1 MPLLAL
7 QGIIKDFGGL
17 RAINQVSLEIQ
28 EGEIL
33 GLIGPNGAGKTTL
46 FNVITGFFKPTSGRV
61 IFKDEDITGLKP
73 NQIAQKGLVRTFQA
87 TTLFRENT
95 VLENMILGFHLQQKL
110 NFWEELL
117 KTSRQRRKQKEVQ
130 EQSLAIL
137 NFMKLEPFKDHL
149 AKNLPYGHQRAL
161 GVSIALATSPELLLL
176 DEPVCGMN
184 AEETDFMM
192 SHIRRVREEKK
203 VTLIIVEHDM
213 RVVMGLSD
221 RIAVLNYGGKIA
233 EGPPAEIQEN
243 KTVIDAY
250 LGAEEG

>member
-17 RAINQVSLEIQ
+17 RAINQVSLDIQ
-28 EGEIL
+28 EGDIL

-61 IFKDEDITGLKP
+61 IFKGKDITGFKP

-117 KTSRQRRKQKEVQ
+117 KTSRQRRKLKEVQ

-137 NFMKLEPFKDHL
+137 NFMKLESFKDHL

-161 GVSIALATSPELLLL
+161 GVSIALATNPELLLL

-184 AEETDFMM
+184 AEETEFMM

-243 KTVIDAY
+243 KAVIEAY
-250 LGAEEG
+250 LGAEE

>member
-17 RAINQVSLEIQ
+17 RAIDRVSLEIQ

-61 IFKDEDITGLKP
+61 IFKGKDITGFKP

-117 KTSRQRRKQKEVQ
+117 KTSRQRRKLKEVQ
-130 EQSLAIL
+130 EQSLVIL
-137 NFMKLEPFKDHL
+137 NFMKLESFKDHL

-161 GVSIALATSPELLLL
+161 GVSIALATNPELLLL

-184 AEETDFMM
+184 AEETEFMM

-243 KTVIDAY
+243 KAVIDAY

>member
-161 GVSIALATSPELLLL
+161 GVSIALATNPELLLL

-184 AEETDFMM
+184 AEETEFMM

-243 KTVIDAY
+243 KAVIDAY
-250 LGAEEG
+250 LGTEEG

>member
-1 MPLLAL
+1 MTLLGL
-7 QGIIKDFGGL
+7 KGIIKDFGGV
-17 RAINQVSLEIQ
+17 RAIDQFNLEVQ

-46 FNVITGFFKPTSGRV
+46 FNVITGFHKPTSGRV
-61 IFKDEDITGLKP
+61 IFKGEDITGLKP

-95 VLENMILGFHLQQKL
+95 VLENMSLGFHLEQRL

-117 KTSRQRRKQKEVQ
+117 KTSRQRRKRKEIQ
-130 EQSLAIL
+130 EQSLSIL

-161 GVSIALATSPELLLL
+161 GVSIALATNPELLLL

-184 AEETDFMM
+184 VEETEFMM
-192 SHIRRVREEKK
+192 SHIQRLREEKK

-213 RVVMGLSD
+213 RVAMGLSD
-221 RIAVLNYGGKIA
+221 RIAVLNYGKKIA
-233 EGPPAEIQEN
+233 EGPPSEIQEN
-243 KTVIDAY
+243 KMVIEAY

>member
-28 EGEIL
+28 EGDIL

-46 FNVITGFFKPTSGRV
+46 FNVITGFYRPTSGRV
-61 IFKDEDITGLKP
+61 IFKGQDITGLKP
-73 NQIAQKGLVRTFQA
+73 NQIAEKGLVRTFQA

-95 VLENMILGFHLQQKL
+95 VLENMILGFHLQHKM

-117 KTSRQRRKQKEVQ
+117 KTSRQRHKQKEIQ

-161 GVSIALATSPELLLL
+161 GVSIALATDPELLLL

-184 AEETDFMM
+184 AEETEFMM
-192 SHIRRVREEKK
+192 SHISRLREEKK

-243 KTVIDAY
+243 KMVIEAY
-250 LGAEEG
+250 LGAEDA

>member
-95 VLENMILGFHLQQKL
+95 VLENMILGFHLQQRL

-161 GVSIALATSPELLLL
+161 GVSIALATDPELLLL

-184 AEETDFMM
+184 AEETEFMM

-243 KTVIDAY
+243 KAVIDAY